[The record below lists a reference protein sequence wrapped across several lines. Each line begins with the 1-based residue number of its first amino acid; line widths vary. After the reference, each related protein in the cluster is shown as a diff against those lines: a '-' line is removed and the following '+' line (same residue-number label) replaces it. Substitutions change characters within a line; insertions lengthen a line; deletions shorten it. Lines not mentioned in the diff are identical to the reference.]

1 MASLREKGKVEIKA
15 EYAEFAAPLW
25 KQFTIVV
32 WYVWQQHW
40 RTRSYIWGKA
50 AFCIGSS
57 FHWLQ
62 FLQEWNLATGPAEP
76 AFHRLHAL
84 YYIRPTCSADVT

>member
-50 AFCIGSS
+50 AFCIGSVR
-57 FHWLQ
+57 F
-62 FLQEWNLATGPAEP
+62 FPTFEVKAT
-76 AFHRLHAL
+76 R
-84 YYIRPTCSADVT
+84 